1 MRQRRIKNLE
11 AKLSNYNDLI
21 ICKPKE
27 MNGRWEKEFSCDN
40 PIYLELG
47 CGKGRFITGLAAL
60 HPERSYIGCEGHL
73 SVIYRAVS
81 KAQEAELSNVRFI
94 AEYINDMDAY
104 FAPGELSGVYL
115 NFSDPWP
122 KDRHAKR
129 RLTYFE
135 RLKAYAKAVKQG
147 GFIQFKTD
155 NDDLFDFT
163 LEQIELAGLKASEI
177 SRDLHSSDFA
187 EGNVMT
193 EYETRFSQAG
203 KNINY
208 VKIYL

>member
-1 MRQRRIKNLE
+1 MRQRRIKNIDE
-11 AKLSNYNDLI
+11 KLAGCGDI
-21 ICKPKE
+21 ITEEPKE
-27 MNGRWEKEFSCDN
+27 TKGRWKEEFGNDN

-122 KDRHAKR
+122 KERHAKR
-129 RLTYFE
+129 RL
-135 RLKAYAKAVKQG
+135 
-147 GFIQFKTD
+147 
-155 NDDLFDFT
+155 
-163 LEQIELAGLKASEI
+163 
-177 SRDLHSSDFA
+177 
-187 EGNVMT
+187 
-193 EYETRFSQAG
+193 
-203 KNINY
+203 
-208 VKIYL
+208 

>member
-1 MRQRRIKNLE
+1 MRQRRIKNIDE
-11 AKLSNYNDLI
+11 KLADCGDMI
-21 ICKPKE
+21 IRDPKD
-27 MNGRWEKEFSCDN
+27 MKGRWQEAFRSEA

-47 CGKGRFITGLAAL
+47 CGKGRFITGLASGHAGC
-60 HPERSYIGCEGHL
+60 SYIGCEGHL

-81 KAQEAELSNVRFI
+81 KAREAELSNVRFI

-122 KDRHAKR
+122 KERHAKR

-135 RLKAYAKAVKQG
+135 RLKAYGRAVRPG

-155 NDDLFDFT
+155 NDGLFDFT
-163 LEQIELAGLKASEI
+163 LEQIELAGFVPAEMT
-177 SRDLHSSDFA
+177 RDLHRSEYMA
-187 EGNVMT
+187 ENVMT
-193 EYETRFSQAG
+193 EYEEKFSSAG

-208 VKIYL
+208 VRVNL

>member
-1 MRQRRIKNLE
+1 MRQRKIKNLE
-11 AKLSNYNDLI
+11 EKLASCGELIVEDPRSKSGAWNEVFGNQND
-21 ICKPKE
+21 
-27 MNGRWEKEFSCDN
+27 
-40 PIYLELG
+40 IYLELG
-47 CGKGRFITGLAAL
+47 CGKGKFITELAKL
-60 HPERSYIGCEGHL
+60 HPERNFIGCEGHQ
-73 SVIYRAVS
+73 SVVYRAVS
-81 KAQEAELSNVRFI
+81 AANEAELDNVIFI
-94 AEYINDMDAY
+94 AEYINDMPAY
-104 FAPGELSGVYL
+104 FGEGELSGIYL

-129 RLTYFE
+129 RLTHVD
-135 RLKAYAKAVKQG
+135 RLKAYAAAIRPG
-147 GFIQFKTD
+147 GFIRFKTD

-187 EGNVMT
+187 RGNVMT

-208 VKIYL
+208 VKIEL